1 MTLIRSLGPAVGS
14 RGMSWSSKA
23 GQAGGDPGSFG
34 SAGRS
39 DRHARQ
45 QSGGSVHHPRK
56 NRGWRQDAGAAAVE
70 FALVALILF
79 ALIFGIIA
87 FGIALFNQQG
97 AVQAA
102 REAARKASLGIA
114 TEADCQAALKA
125 GRDAVGSAESSFS
138 GMDITIADNS
148 YQKPLLV
155 NVRYKLDFSAIG
167 WLPGIPNRLN
177 LTQTAHAAIEVGH
190 SGVTGTICSWSPS

>member
-1 MTLIRSLGPAVGS
+1 
-14 RGMSWSSKA
+14 
-23 GQAGGDPGSFG
+23 
-34 SAGRS
+34 
-39 DRHARQ
+39 
-45 QSGGSVHHPRK
+45 VHHPRK

-167 WLPGIPNRLN
+167 WLPGIPIRLN

>member
-1 MTLIRSLGPAVGS
+1 M
-14 RGMSWSSKA
+14 
-23 GQAGGDPGSFG
+23 
-34 SAGRS
+34 
-39 DRHARQ
+39 
-45 QSGGSVHHPRK
+45 HHPRRT
-56 NRGWRQDAGAAAVE
+56 RGWRQDAGAAAVE

-114 TEADCQAALKA
+114 SAADCQAALKA
-125 GRDAVGSAESSFS
+125 GRDAVGAAKSSFTS
-138 GMDITIADNS
+138 MDITIADNS
-148 YQKPLLV
+148 YQQPLLV
-155 NVRYKLDFSAIG
+155 NVHYKLDFSAIG
-167 WLPGIPNRLN
+167 WLPGIPNHLS